1 MENCVFCGNS
11 ITEVEY
17 LAKAHTREFGVCCE
31 QCKKNTEIYI
41 EKDKKYKLAMF
52 FMILL
57 GGIGFVL
64 SIVLGKGETQMM
76 MAYCGQIV
84 AGFAFVLFPY
94 PIISFESF
102 FTTPIKKT
110 MLISRIV
117 GVFFI
122 VWGTILLMHM

>member
-11 ITEVEY
+11 ITEEKY

-31 QCKKNTEIYI
+31 QCKNSTEIYI

-84 AGFAFVLFPY
+84 AGLAFALFPY

-102 FTTPIKKT
+102 FTTSIKKT